1 MSQSLMK
8 MRLSSSLLSFVFF
21 AAISFVIVGAP
32 LAIRA
37 QSPAAAPVSSTS
49 ASAPAS
55 ETGSAQNPDAEKNDD
70 TKFLHAPAVQSL
82 ARLLHLDVD
91 TTVDIFLGINFAVI
105 FLLIAVPLGRYMPKI
120 LRKRSRS
127 LSHDLEIARE
137 ATADAKTR
145 LSAVEA
151 KLAGLGAEIE
161 KFRAELEQE
170 ALEDEK
176 RIKAALGEESTR
188 IVAAAEQEI
197 GVAVAQAKRGLRSF
211 AADLAIEQASKQ
223 IKLTPE
229 TDRAVIR
236 EFVAGVSADGS
247 GKGGKN

>member
-1 MSQSLMK
+1 MK
-8 MRLSSSLLSFVFF
+8 MRLSAGLLILAFF
-21 AAISFVIVGAP
+21 AAISLMVIAAAP
-32 LAIRA
+32 AIRA
-37 QSPAAAPVSSTS
+37 QSPAAVPASSTS

-55 ETGSAQNPDAEKNDD
+55 QTGSAQNPDAEKNDD
-70 TKFLHAPAVQSL
+70 TKFLHAPAVRSL
-82 ARLLHLDVD
+82 ARLLHLDLD
-91 TTVDIFLGINFAVI
+91 TTVDIFLAINFAVI
-105 FLLIAVPLGRYMPKI
+105 FLLIAVPLSRYMPKI
-120 LRKRSRS
+120 LRKRSRN

-229 TDRAVIR
+229 TDRALIR
-236 EFVAGVSADGS
+236 EFVAGVSADGP
-247 GKGGKN
+247 GKGGNN

>member
-1 MSQSLMK
+1 MK

-161 KFRAELEQE
+161 KFRARGGAGSSQ
-170 ALEDEK
+170 DQK
-176 RIKAALGEESTR
+176 RIKTALGKESAR
-188 IVAAAEQEI
+188 IVASAEQEI
-197 GVAVAQAKRGLRSF
+197 GAAVAQARRGLRNF
-211 AADLAIEQASKQ
+211 AADLAVEQ
-223 IKLTPE
+223 
-229 TDRAVIR
+229 
-236 EFVAGVSADGS
+236 G
-247 GKGGKN
+247 

>member
-1 MSQSLMK
+1 M
-8 MRLSSSLLSFVFF
+8 
-21 AAISFVIVGAP
+21 
-32 LAIRA
+32 
-37 QSPAAAPVSSTS
+37 
-49 ASAPAS
+49 
-55 ETGSAQNPDAEKNDD
+55 
-70 TKFLHAPAVQSL
+70 
-82 ARLLHLDVD
+82 
-91 TTVDIFLGINFAVI
+91 
-105 FLLIAVPLGRYMPKI
+105 
-120 LRKRSRS
+120 
-127 LSHDLEIARE
+127 SHDLEIARE

-211 AADLAIEQASKQ
+211 AADLAIEQASKANQ
-223 IKLTPE
+223 
-229 TDRAVIR
+229 TD
-236 EFVAGVSADGS
+236 AGDRPCC
-247 GKGGKN
+247 